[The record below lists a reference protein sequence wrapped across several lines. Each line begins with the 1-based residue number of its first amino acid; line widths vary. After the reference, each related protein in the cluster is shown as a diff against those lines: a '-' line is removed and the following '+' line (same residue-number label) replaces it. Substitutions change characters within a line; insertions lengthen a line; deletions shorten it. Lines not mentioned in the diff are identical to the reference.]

1 MKTILFLWQ
10 LPQNLLGV
18 AAVLLLDAYKQT
30 FDSDLLVWT
39 HYQKFFSSVSL
50 GCFIILNGNLY
61 TEKTVLHEIGHQ
73 KQSKILGWL
82 YLLLVGLPSIIGNLL
97 FRIKYVKTHFDY
109 YNLPWE
115 KLADRLGGVSR

>member
-1 MKTILFLWQ
+1 MDT
-10 LPQNLLGV
+10 LPEVFFQRVARLLHNPERKFI
-18 AAVLLLDAYKQT
+18 YK
-30 FDSDLLVWT
+30 
-39 HYQKFFSSVSL
+39 K
-50 GCFIILNGNLY
+50 
-61 TEKTVLHEIGHQ
+61 KTVLHEIGHQ

-115 KLADRLGGVSR
+115 KWADKLGGVSR